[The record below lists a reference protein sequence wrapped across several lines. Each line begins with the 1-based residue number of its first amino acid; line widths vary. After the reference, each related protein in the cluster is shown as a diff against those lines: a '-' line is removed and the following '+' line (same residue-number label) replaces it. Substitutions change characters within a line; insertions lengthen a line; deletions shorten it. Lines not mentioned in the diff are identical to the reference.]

1 MPADYKYEFISLGRV
16 KALSAAA
23 SEVSTLYREFVK
35 SAAVPPEI
43 LERLRTIR
51 VLVARAANQSLGNDE
66 IELLE
71 QRFGKDMGE
80 ERE

>member
-1 MPADYKYEFISLGRV
+1 MPAEYKYEFISLGRM

-23 SEVSTLYREFVK
+23 SEVSTLYRESVD
-35 SAAVPPEI
+35 SPAVPPKI
-43 LERLRTIR
+43 VERLRTIR
-51 VLVARAANQSLGNDE
+51 VLVARAANHSLGNDE

-80 ERE
+80 ERQ

>member
-1 MPADYKYEFISLGRV
+1 MPADYKHEFISLGRV

-23 SEVSTLYREFVK
+23 SEVSTLYQSVK

-43 LERLRTIR
+43 VERLRTIR
-51 VLVARAANQSLGNDE
+51 ALVARAANHSLGRDE

-80 ERE
+80 ERQ